1 MNVAPLRLA
10 IAALALAAG
19 TALAQA
25 PLAKYSASGEFDAVK
40 EDLLLAIQ
48 GRGLVVD
55 HTSYIGNMLERTGKD
70 VGAAKRVYLK
80 AEAVQFC
87 SAIVSRRTME
97 ADPANIAYCPYVI
110 ALYVLAQEP
119 GTVYAVYRR
128 MGATGEEATRAALRA
143 VDELLDGI
151 VREGLNL
158 K

>member
-1 MNVAPLRLA
+1 MTAFRFA

-19 TALAQA
+19 HSLAQA
-25 PLAKYSASGEFDAVK
+25 PVAQFSTKGDFDTVR

-97 ADPANIAYCPYVI
+97 ADPVNIAYCPYVI
-110 ALYVLAQEP
+110 ALYVLPQEP
-119 GTVYAVYRR
+119 GTVHAVYRR
-128 MGATGEEATRAALRA
+128 MGPGTDEASRAALRA
-143 VDELLDGI
+143 VDELLEGI

>member
-1 MNVAPLRLA
+1 MIAFRFA

-19 TALAQA
+19 HSLAQA
-25 PLAKYSASGEFDAVK
+25 PVAKFSTKGDFDAVK

-48 GRGLVVD
+48 ARGLVVD

-97 ADPANIAYCPYVI
+97 ADPGNIAYCPYVI
-110 ALYVLAQEP
+110 ALYVLPQEP
-119 GTVYAVYRR
+119 GTVHAVYRR
-128 MGATGEEATRAALRA
+128 MGPAADETSRAALRA
-143 VDELLDGI
+143 VDELIEGI